1 MNSQQRGLNSE
12 RAPGRKHV
20 RGSEHPVRWV
30 ESAWGSLGELLLPR
44 SCSCCSAVLPYGS
57 GPALCDGCLNRWE
70 RACVRVERVHPVQE
84 VPETV
89 AASRYDGI
97 VPRVVLGMKN
107 AGRTDL
113 VPLMGEALARCVYEL
128 LRAHRGE
135 LVRNPASGAAKSE
148 VLLIPAPSSPAS
160 VRRRGYAPASLLA
173 REASQRL
180 KGRLPAGLRVM
191 PLDIM
196 GYTSRPSGSAGGSL
210 GSVVGALTGRLG
222 GASGGEEQKTLTA
235 VARSER
241 MHGALRVLEPALVQR
256 RLCIVCDDVVTTGA
270 TAAEMVRALR
280 EAGSVVLGVC
290 AVASVPKKASL

>member
-12 RAPGRKHV
+12 RAPGRKPG

-44 SCSCCSAVLPYGS
+44 SCSCCSAALPYGS
-57 GPALCDGCLNRWE
+57 GPALCDGCLKRWE
-70 RACVRVERVHPVQE
+70 RASVRVERVHPVQDI
-84 VPETV
+84 PETV
-89 AASRYDGI
+89 VASRYDGI

-135 LVRNPASGAAKSE
+135 LGRDPALGAAKSE

-160 VRRRGYAPASLLA
+160 VRRRGYAPAALLA
-173 REASQRL
+173 REAAQRL
-180 KGRLPAGLRVM
+180 KGRLPSGLRVT

-196 GYTSRPSGSAGGSL
+196 GYTSRPSRIAGGSL
-210 GSVVGALTGRLG
+210 GSVAGPLAGRLG
-222 GASGGEEQKTLTA
+222 GASGGGEQKTLTA

-241 MHGALRVLEPALVQR
+241 MHGALRILEPALVEGQ
-256 RLCIVCDDVVTTGA
+256 LCIVCDDVVTTGA
-270 TAAEMVRALR
+270 TAAEMVRALQ

-290 AVASVPKKASL
+290 AVAAVPKKAQI

>member
-12 RAPGRKHV
+12 RAPGRKPV

-97 VPRVVLGMKN
+97 VPRIVLGMKN

-160 VRRRGYAPASLLA
+160 VR
-173 REASQRL
+173 
-180 KGRLPAGLRVM
+180 
-191 PLDIM
+191 
-196 GYTSRPSGSAGGSL
+196 
-210 GSVVGALTGRLG
+210 
-222 GASGGEEQKTLTA
+222 
-235 VARSER
+235 
-241 MHGALRVLEPALVQR
+241 
-256 RLCIVCDDVVTTGA
+256 
-270 TAAEMVRALR
+270 
-280 EAGSVVLGVC
+280 
-290 AVASVPKKASL
+290 

>member
-1 MNSQQRGLNSE
+1 MNSEQRGLNSE
-12 RAPGRKHV
+12 RALGRKPG

-30 ESAWGSLGELLLPR
+30 ESAWGALGELLLPR

-70 RACVRVERVHPVQE
+70 RACARVERVHPVQD

-89 AASRYDGI
+89 TASRYDGI

-196 GYTSRPSGSAGGSL
+196 GYTSSPSGSAGGSL

-222 GASGGEEQKTLTA
+222 GASGGGEQKTLTA

-241 MHGALRVLEPALVQR
+241 MHGALRVLEPALVEG